1 MNRREFVAAT
11 AVATVAAGLTSTAA
25 ESPATAD
32 SADASS
38 LTRKQRK
45 PRYCLN
51 TSTIRG
57 QGLSLPEQVRVT
69 AEAGYD
75 AIEPWMRD
83 LHQYVEQ
90 GGSLSDL
97 KKQLDDAGLTVESA
111 IGFAQW
117 IVDDSAARQAG
128 LEEARRDMDLL
139 RRIGGKR
146 IAAPPIGAQNAAGP
160 PLQTIAE
167 RYRDLLEVGREQGV
181 VPQLEL
187 WGFSKTLS
195 RLSELAFVAVGA
207 EHPDACVLP
216 DFYHIYKG
224 GSEFAGL
231 GMIAATRMHV
241 FHIND
246 YPANP
251 PRETIQDAHRVFPGD
266 GVCPLAETIAML
278 LRGSFEGCFSL
289 ELFNP
294 EYWKR
299 DALEV
304 AREGLAKSQA
314 VVAAALTRSVPE
326 IS

>member
-1 MNRREFVAAT
+1 MNRREFVTAT
-11 AVATVAAGLTSTAA
+11 AVATVAAGLTLPAA
-25 ESPATAD
+25 GSPAAD
-32 SADASS
+32 TDTDS

-45 PRYCLN
+45 PRYCFN

-57 QGLSLPEQVRVT
+57 QQLSLPEQIRIT

-83 LHQYVEQ
+83 LHQFVEQ
-90 GGSLSDL
+90 GGKLEDL

-117 IVDDSAARQAG
+117 IVDDPAARRAG
-128 LEEARRDMDLL
+128 LEEARRDMDVL

-160 PLQTIAE
+160 PLPTIAE
-167 RYRDLLEVGREQGV
+167 RYRDLLEVGHRQGV

-224 GSEFAGL
+224 GSDFAGL

-278 LRGSFEGCFSL
+278 LRGGFEGYFSL

-304 AREGLAKSQA
+304 AREGLAKSKA
-314 VVAAALTRSVPE
+314 IVEAALTK
-326 IS
+326 

>member
-11 AVATVAAGLTSTAA
+11 AVATVAAGLTSPVAG
-25 ESPATAD
+25 SPAA

-51 TSTIRG
+51 MSTIRG
-57 QGLSLPEQVRVT
+57 QGLSLPEQVRVS

-75 AIEPWMRD
+75 AIEPWIGD
-83 LHQYVEQ
+83 LKKYVEQ
-90 GGSLSDL
+90 GGDLGEL

-117 IVDDSAARQAG
+117 IVDDPAARQAG
-128 LEEARRDMDLL
+128 LEEARRDMELL
-139 RRIGGKR
+139 RQIGGKR
-146 IAAPPIGAQNAAGP
+146 IAAPPVGAQNSEGP
-160 PLQTIAE
+160 PLQTIGE
-167 RYRDLLEVGREQGV
+167 RYRDLLEVGRRQGV

-195 RLSELAFVAVGA
+195 RLSELAFVVVAA

-224 GSEFAGL
+224 GSDFAGL
-231 GMIAATRMHV
+231 GMIEATRMHV

-246 YPANP
+246 YPADP
-251 PRETIQDAHRVFPGD
+251 PRESIQDAHRVFPGD
-266 GVCPLAETIAML
+266 GVCPLEETIAML
-278 LRGSFEGCFSL
+278 LRGGFEGFFSL

-304 AREGLAKSQA
+304 AREGLAKSKA
-314 VVAAALTRSVPE
+314 VVEAALARNAT
-326 IS
+326 